1 MSSEETL
8 VDSFTVFVKET
19 EPKLRVGLC
28 ASFGRE
34 VGMEAAAH
42 ALEYGWKNWSRVKE
56 MKNPA
61 GYLWRVGKNRGR
73 RLRKRKPKLF
83 QEVRMDRLPWVEPE
97 LPRALADLSEKQR
110 VAVVMVY
117 GMDWTFA
124 ETAELLGVSRSTV
137 QKHVERAMKRLR
149 RDLGVPND

>member
-42 ALEYGWKNWSRVKE
+42 ALEYGWKNWSRIGE
-56 MKNPA
+56 MENPA
-61 GYLWRVGKNRGR
+61 GYLYRVGQNHGR
-73 RLRKRKPKLF
+73 RVRNRKPKLF
-83 QEVRMDRLPWVEPE
+83 QSVNLDRLPWIEPA
-97 LPRALADLSEKQR
+97 LPEALAELSEKQR
-110 VAVVMVY
+110 VSVILVY
-117 GMDWTFA
+117 GMEWTFT
-124 ETAELLGVSRSTV
+124 ETADLLSVSRSTV
-137 QKHVERAMKRLR
+137 QNHVERAMKRLR
-149 RDLGVPND
+149 RKLGVEI